1 MMSRR
6 FEALQRCKEVATFA
20 IYNAF
25 VYECIDGKLFL
36 TFHVTPYNVMIRSI
50 FPRRP
55 LYSPSLM
62 CYYLTRKTV

>member
-6 FEALQRCKEVATFA
+6 FEALQECREVATFA
-20 IYNAF
+20 KHIAP

-36 TFHVTPYNVMIRSI
+36 MFHVTPYNVMIHSI

-62 CYYLTRKTV
+62 CYYLTRKTF